1 MIKSNPV
8 RKILQ
13 DGKPTIGTW
22 VTLCPHPR
30 IISLYAACGFDFV
43 IIEMEHTDFSL
54 DTVGPLLLT
63 AREAGLTPF
72 VRPPGTRD
80 PHDLTRLLDSGAQ
93 GLVLPSIDTVEQ
105 IETILAATKFHPM
118 GHRPLNL
125 RGPHTDY
132 ISGDTDMMTKHLNAH
147 TLSVVMIESQ
157 TGVANLADICAV
169 DGVDAIMIG
178 PDDLSQDMG
187 IPGALE
193 HPDLLAEARSLARL
207 ARGSQPQLER
217 RDAPGIVRLEAHA
230 GGRQPGLCALHA
242 SLLAPFRPRLGSMP
256 QTNARRGDAFKLG
269 AGRSARRSAR
279 CGARR
284 RRVTSYAGRRPWSCR
299 PRTRRRRT

>member
-8 RKILQ
+8 RELLQ

-43 IIEMEHTDFSL
+43 IIEMEHTDFGL

-105 IETILAATKFHPM
+105 IQTILAATKFHPM

-132 ISGDTDMMTKHLNAH
+132 ISGDTDAMTKHLNAH

-187 IPGALE
+187 IPGELE
-193 HPDLLAEARSLARL
+193 HPNLLAVIDRIFETCKAAGTPCGLTSHTVEKATHWLGKGAQWL
-207 ARGSQPQLER
+207 PYSN
-217 RDAPGIVRLEAHA
+217 DAAMVFNAA
-230 GGRQPGLCALHA
+230 NAALPA
-242 SLLAPFRPRLGSMP
+242 LKKA
-256 QTNARRGDAFKLG
+256 
-269 AGRSARRSAR
+269 AGRD
-279 CGARR
+279 
-284 RRVTSYAGRRPWSCR
+284 
-299 PRTRRRRT
+299 